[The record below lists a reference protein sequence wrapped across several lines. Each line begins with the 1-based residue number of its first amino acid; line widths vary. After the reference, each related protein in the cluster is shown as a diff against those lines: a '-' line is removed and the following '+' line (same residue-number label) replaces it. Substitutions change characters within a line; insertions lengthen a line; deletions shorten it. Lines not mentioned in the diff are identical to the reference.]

1 MKKLLLAL
9 GALATLAMVAPSCK
23 GKDPKQKQKEEVK
36 ELSVN
41 PTSFE
46 LYKGDKIR
54 FALTGADVNVTL
66 VPNSAS
72 YTLES
77 SDVNVAKVEGKV
89 VTAMNEGKATITVKA
104 GDKTATVALTVK
116 AAASFDKTRFIGE
129 DLYIPVFDGNMKA
142 KKAEIEAALFSK
154 DWEETQGVA
163 PELKKIGFIFN
174 KKQGSQLSSF
184 GFARYIHTPKDGTE
198 FISCIIASN
207 GTGTWAQGLGMEVM
221 KRLGYE
227 ASEVEEKNIDK
238 LGPVLFGRKA
248 GREYVVAVYHQ
259 EETVEKKKVDV
270 YYAEIFK
277 SSEQNGEVFTPLSK
291 NLNVFNPIQVISKF

>member
-89 VTAMNEGKATITVKA
+89 VTAMNEGNATITVKA

-116 AAASFDKTRFIGE
+116 GKASFDETRFIGE

-142 KKAEIEAALFSK
+142 KKAEIETALFSK
-154 DWEETQGVA
+154 DWEETQKVD
-163 PELKKIGFIFN
+163 PKNQKIGFFFN
-174 KKQGSQLSSF
+174 KKKGSQLSSF
-184 GFARYIHTPKDGTE
+184 GMVTYIHTPQKGSQ
-198 FISCIIASN
+198 FISCMVGTN
-207 GTGTWAQGLGMEVM
+207 GTGTWAQGLGREIM

-227 ASEVEEKNIDK
+227 ASEIEERNVDK

-248 GREYVVAVYHQ
+248 GREYTVAVYHQ
-259 EETVEKKKVDV
+259 EEKIGDEQLDV

-277 SSEQNGEVFTPLSK
+277 PSEQSGEVFTPLSK